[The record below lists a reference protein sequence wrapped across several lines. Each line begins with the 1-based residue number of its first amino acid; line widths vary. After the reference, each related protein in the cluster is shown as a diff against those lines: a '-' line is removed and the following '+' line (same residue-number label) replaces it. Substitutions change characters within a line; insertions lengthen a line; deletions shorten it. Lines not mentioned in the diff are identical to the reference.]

1 MLLKCKIIWILQT
14 HFSQRSLAWEITI
27 PNQNKIPNKNKIH
40 YKKKK
45 NRTNHCSKHTH
56 HEVNCRKKWCFRL
69 KRRAIITKTL
79 HSFANLI
86 KL

>member
-40 YKKKK
+40 NKKKK
-45 NRTNHCSKHTH
+45 QNKPLLQTHTSRGQLSK
-56 HEVNCRKKWCFRL
+56 EMVF
-69 KRRAIITKTL
+69 
-79 HSFANLI
+79 
-86 KL
+86 

>member
-40 YKKKK
+40 NKKKK
-45 NRTNHCSKHTH
+45 TEQTIAPNTH
-56 HEVNCRKKWCFRL
+56 
-69 KRRAIITKTL
+69 ITRSIVERNGVL
-79 HSFANLI
+79 G
-86 KL
+86 